1 MMLSANLEELLPII
15 QEEIDSGGKVRFKPR
30 GRSMLPFLKEGR
42 DEVVLVKPRERLQKY
57 EIPFYRRRDGGFVL
71 HRVVGLAPDGTYIMC
86 GDNQYYKERG
96 IAHDQVIAVVEGVYR
111 KGKYIAATDSFYK
124 LWGFWW
130 PRVMWCKG
138 FLPRAFRK
146 IKRIMRGN

>member
-1 MMLSANLEELLPII
+1 MLTANLEELLPII

-42 DEVVLVKPRERLQKY
+42 DEVVLVKPPQRLSKY

-71 HRVVGLAPDGTYIMC
+71 HRVVGFGPDGTYIMC

-96 IAHDQVIAVVEGVYR
+96 IAHNQIIAVVDGVYR

-138 FLPRAFRK
+138 ILARGYRK
-146 IKRIMRGN
+146 IKRMIRGS